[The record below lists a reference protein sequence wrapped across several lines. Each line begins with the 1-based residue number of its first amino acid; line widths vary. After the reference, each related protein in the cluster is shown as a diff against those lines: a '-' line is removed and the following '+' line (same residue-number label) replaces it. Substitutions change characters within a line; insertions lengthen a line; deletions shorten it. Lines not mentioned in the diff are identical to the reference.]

1 MEIKINEIKRSQ
13 SVNVLIAI
21 LVLGSLW
28 GLSEVVLNGAIRAA
42 GLPFRAG
49 ILTGIGIGIMGVAI
63 GIFRKSSILIGI
75 ALVAIFCKQLVVPI
89 LHVSVMCKINSCL
102 AVMLEGVALTGVV
115 SLAGRKLERGYLPRI
130 AVGASGA
137 LLASTAFYFVGMHV
151 VPCQS
156 LLAFKHAGGLVAFLT
171 VEGLAWAVFSAIFFP
186 LGYWLGTR
194 LRNTV
199 LALQTRKPLLYYTT
213 SSVLVICCW
222 ATSAFAIGAGL

>member
-89 LHVSVMCKINSCL
+89 LHVSVMCKVNSCL
-102 AVMLEGVALTGVV
+102 AVILEGVALTGVV
-115 SLAGRKLERGYLPRI
+115 SLAGRKLERGLPAQNSCWCIRSI
-130 AVGASGA
+130 VGFNCF
-137 LLASTAFYFVGMHV
+137 LLCRHACCS
-151 VPCQS
+151 VPISSC
-156 LLAFKHAGGLVAFLT
+156 
-171 VEGLAWAVFSAIFFP
+171 
-186 LGYWLGTR
+186 
-194 LRNTV
+194 
-199 LALQTRKPLLYYTT
+199 LQTRWWTR
-213 SSVLVICCW
+213 SISNC
-222 ATSAFAIGAGL
+222 